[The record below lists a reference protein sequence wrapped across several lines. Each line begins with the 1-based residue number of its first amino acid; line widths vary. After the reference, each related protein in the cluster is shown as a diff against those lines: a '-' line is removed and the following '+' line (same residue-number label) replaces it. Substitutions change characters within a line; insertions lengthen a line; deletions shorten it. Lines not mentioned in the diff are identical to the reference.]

1 MKTTK
6 SQEFFHSP
14 VLNDLAEFKTQSDI
28 IVANRITKE
37 LDDVL
42 NKVFSRDLFGQD

>member
-1 MKTTK
+1 MIAEK
-6 SQEFFHSP
+6 EFFHSP